1 MKHRVKANTIFVVV
15 AYDIPKTKRRTKVM
29 KMLEG
34 YGEHVQESVFECD
47 LKEGVYHQMVT
58 RLRDLVNLEQDNICL
73 YHLSLRDK
81 RRIEHWGVSRAVQ
94 MITDFKIV

>member
-1 MKHRVKANTIFVVV
+1 MAHRVDPHTVFVVV
-15 AYDIPKTKRRTKVM
+15 AYDIPQNKRRTKVM

-47 LKEGVYHQMVT
+47 LKASTYGQMLA

-73 YHLSLRDK
+73 YHLCLGDK
-81 RRIEHWGVSRAVQ
+81 RRVEHWGVNRGVQ
-94 MITDFKIV
+94 MIKDFKIV